1 MLIRTTRLVLAAF
14 IPALIL
20 GNAACQPS
28 IPAPQPVVI
37 YPTQTEG
44 TVHLQGDSVS
54 FQTYYQTGIQS
65 EWATSREVVPGQ
77 KIDVWGWGD
86 FDPPMVSVP
95 KRIERGE
102 VDTLVWALGLNEI
115 ASSEGWSLRYQ
126 LLWTNLL
133 QNQLPV
139 QSCLVMVKPWV
150 LPQGYTERPLSRVNA
165 IRSWIDDF
173 AVTHKNV
180 VVVDWKFVLDL
191 HPEYSA
197 KDGVHLDT
205 PEAALA
211 RDGMYREGL
220 NRCP

>member
-1 MLIRTTRLVLAAF
+1 MIIRTTRLVLIAF

-20 GNAACQPS
+20 ANVGCQPG

-37 YPTQTEG
+37 YPIQTPG

-54 FQTYYQTGIQS
+54 FQTYYQTGVQS
-65 EWATSREVVPGQ
+65 DWATSREVVPGQ

-86 FDPPMVSVP
+86 FDPPMVSIP
-95 KRIERGE
+95 KLLEKKQVG
-102 VDTLVWALGLNEI
+102 TLVFALGLNEI
-115 ASSEGWSLRYQ
+115 ASSEGWSTRYQ

-133 QNQLPV
+133 QNQVPV
-139 QSCLVMVKPWV
+139 SSCIVLVKPWV

-165 IRSWIDDF
+165 IRSWIDEF
-173 AVTHKNV
+173 AATHPNV
-180 VVVDWKFVLDL
+180 VVVDWKFVLEL

-205 PEAALA
+205 PESYLA
-211 RDGMYREGL
+211 RDGMYREGVS
-220 NRCP
+220 RCS